1 MSNNKHTHAKAS
13 GAIAAIVDVFLSG
26 HMAILLAVAALLLGV
41 AAIFLTPREEEPQ
54 IVVPMADVHVMV
66 PGASPSE
73 IESLITTPL
82 ERLLWQIDGVE
93 HVYSVSQYDRAV
105 VTVRFFVGEDR
116 EDSLLK
122 IQSSVNAN
130 LNKINPQVA
139 SYSIQP
145 IEIDDVPILNFA
157 LYSDE
162 LNDFDLRRVAEE
174 VQSRLDTVSNVSQ
187 TQIIG
192 GRSQVVRIEP
202 NVAALEAYG
211 LTVTDLHASLS
222 ASDSATPA
230 GSTVKSGQVIKVD
243 HNSFIVSV
251 SELQQHVVTQVG
263 GRSIF
268 LSEVA
273 NIHDGAATINS
284 YTRIGFGPAS
294 VATIGDRGGEYSAV
308 TIAVSKKK
316 GTNAVNVAKNVRARM
331 SEIADDVLPDNV
343 NFLVTRDSGITADG
357 KVDELLSSLIF
368 AMISVVGLLMF
379 TLGWREG
386 LIVALAVPISFSLAL
401 FTNLLLGY
409 TINRVTLFALILTL
423 GLVVDDPITNVDN
436 IQRHILR
443 CLRSGRRATL
453 DAVGEV
459 LPPVIMSTLTVIVS
473 FLPLF
478 FITGMM
484 GPYMGPM
491 AGTVP
496 LTVTFSTIAALTI
509 VPWAAYKLLRKKGAD
524 GGHTE
529 QANDTCKI
537 TNLSKT
543 QVLYKK
549 LISYFLKSKA
559 RRWGLFAVVLGLMG
573 GSMMLAVTGKVP
585 MKLLPFDNKNELQI
599 VVNMPEGTALENTDA
614 LVREF
619 ESYLQT
625 VPEVTNFTSYS
636 GLYSPIDF
644 NGMVRHYFFRV
655 APHYADIRINLV
667 DADMRE
673 QQSHSIGLRIRD
685 DLTAIANNSG
695 AEIALLE
702 SPPGPPVFST
712 VVAEITGAPDASH
725 QDLVDAAAI
734 VRQRMSEEPGLVDLG
749 DTVEQSRQRL
759 EFRLDKT
766 KAALHGIHASQISD
780 TLSIAM
786 TGSHAAQLHREGE
799 RQTLPILLR
808 LQQDD
813 RDNLERLTSLQVRGS
828 QGELV
833 ALGELGSFVSMPH
846 DTPIYHK
853 DMQRVVFIQGEMAG
867 RSPVDAVL
875 AMTGEQKFDNLPGK
889 ANVNWGGEGEWQ
901 ITLRVFRDLG
911 LAFGAALLGI
921 YILLVAQTS
930 SFVMPL
936 LIMSAIP
943 LTAIGIMPGF
953 WLLNSLVDV
962 PVGGYATPVFFTATA
977 MIGMIALGGIVVRN
991 SIVLIEFIQN
1001 SVSDGLKL
1009 QEAIAHS
1016 GLVRMRP
1023 IVLTALTT
1031 AIGALP
1037 ITLDPIFSG
1046 LAWALIFG
1054 LVASTM
1060 FTLVVIP
1067 VTYYGLFHLKH

>member
-1 MSNNKHTHAKAS
+1 MSSKEHRRPKGS
-13 GAIAAIVDVFLSG
+13 GTIAAIVNVFLSG
-26 HMAILLAVAALLLGV
+26 HMAILLAVSALLLGL
-41 AAIFLTPREEEPQ
+41 AAVFMTPREEEPQ

-66 PGASPSE
+66 PGANPGE

-93 HVYSVSQYDRAV
+93 HVYSVSQHDRAV

-122 IQSSVNAN
+122 IHTGIDAN
-130 LNKINPQVA
+130 LNLMPAQVA
-139 SYSIQP
+139 GYIVKP

-157 LYSDE
+157 LYSSS
-162 LNDFDLRRVAEE
+162 LNDYELRRIGEE
-174 VQSRLDTVSNVSQ
+174 VRARLDTVSDVSG

-192 GRSQVVRIEP
+192 GRSHVVRVEP
-202 NVAALEAYG
+202 DLNALASYG
-211 LTVTDLHASLS
+211 LTVVDLQQSLE
-222 ASDSATPA
+222 ASDSAAPS
-230 GSTVKSGQVIKVD
+230 GSVMNGGIVKKLD
-243 HNSFIVSV
+243 HNSLLVSFKD
-251 SELQQHVVTQVG
+251 LQQHVVSQVE
-263 GRSIF
+263 GRPIY
-268 LSEVA
+268 LNEVA
-273 NIHDGAATINS
+273 NIHDGAAEVNS
-284 YTRIGFGPAS
+284 YTRLGFGPAS
-294 VATIGDRGGEYSAV
+294 EYADLSNVEFAAV

-316 GTNAVNVAKNVRARM
+316 GTNAVNVARDIRARIR
-331 SEIADDVLPDNV
+331 EIASEVLPAEV
-343 NFLVTRDSGITADG
+343 EYLITRDSGISADG

-401 FTNLLLGY
+401 FTNFLLGY

-436 IQRHILR
+436 IQRHILKR
-443 CLRSGRRATL
+443 LRDGRRATL
-453 DAVGEV
+453 DAVSEV

-484 GPYMGPM
+484 GPYMRPM

-509 VPWAAYKLLRKKGAD
+509 VPWAAYKLLRHKGVD
-524 GGHTE
+524 GGQKPQT
-529 QANDTCKI
+529 DDVKKTK
-537 TNLSKT
+537 TLSKT
-543 QVLYKK
+543 QTKYKA
-549 LISYFLKSKA
+549 LIAYFLKTRA
-559 RRWGLFAVVLGLMG
+559 RRWGLFALVLALMG
-573 GSMMLAVTGKVP
+573 GSGILALTGRVP

-599 VVNMPEGTALENTDA
+599 VVNMPEGTALESTDA

-619 ESYLQT
+619 ENYLHT
-625 VPEVTNFTSYS
+625 VPEVTNYTTYS

-655 APHYADIRINLV
+655 APHYADIRINLIG
-667 DADMRE
+667 AELRE
-673 QQSHSIGLRIRD
+673 QQSHAIGLRIRD
-685 DLTAIANNSG
+685 DLTAIANNSH

-712 VVAEITGAPDASH
+712 VVAEITGAPDAKYS
-725 QDLVDAAAI
+725 DLVDAAAI
-734 VRQRMSEEPGLVDLG
+734 VRLRMSKEQGVVDLG
-749 DTVEQSRQRL
+749 DTVEARRPRIEYQ
-759 EFRLDKT
+759 LDKA
-766 KAALHGIHASQISD
+766 KAALHGINANQVSSV
-780 TLSIAM
+780 LALAM
-786 TGSHAAQLHREGE
+786 NGGKAGQLHRENE
-799 RQTLPILLR
+799 RQSLPVIVKLKQNERDDLYLLR
-808 LQQDD
+808 EL
-813 RDNLERLTSLQVRGS
+813 RVRGS
-828 QGELV
+828 NGELIS
-833 ALGELGSFVSMPH
+833 LGELGAFTEVVH
-846 DTPIYHK
+846 HTPIYHK
-853 DMQRVVFIQGEMAG
+853 DMQRVVFVQAEMAG

-875 AMTGEQKFDNLPGK
+875 AMSGDASFDNLPGK
-889 ANVNWGGEGEWQ
+889 ADVNWGGEGEWQ

-943 LTAIGIMPGF
+943 LTAIGIFPGF
-953 WLLNSLVDV
+953 WLLNSIIDVD
-962 PVGGYATPVFFTATA
+962 VGGYATPVFFTATA

-1001 SVSDGLKL
+1001 SVSDGLGLKD
-1009 QEAIAHS
+1009 AIMQS

-1037 ITLDPIFSG
+1037 ITFDPIFSG

-1054 LVASTM
+1054 LVSSTM

-1067 VTYYGLFHLKH
+1067 VAYYGMFRQKH

>member
-1 MSNNKHTHAKAS
+1 MSNAGHQRTKAS
-13 GAIAAIVDVFLSG
+13 GAIAAIVNVFLSG
-26 HMAILLAVAALLLGV
+26 HMAILFAVSALLLGA
-41 AAIFLTPREEEPQ
+41 AAIILTPREEEPQ

-73 IESLITTPL
+73 IESLVTTPL

-93 HVYSVSQYDRAV
+93 HVYSVSQHDRAV
-105 VTVRFFVGEDR
+105 VTVRFYVGEDR

-122 IQSSVNAN
+122 IHNSLSTN
-130 LNKINPQVA
+130 LDQVTPQVA
-139 SYSIQP
+139 SYIVKP

-157 LYSDE
+157 LYSSVLD
-162 LNDFDLRRVAEE
+162 DFELRRVAEE
-174 VQSRLDTVSNVSQ
+174 VQAQLDIISNVSG
-187 TQIIG
+187 TQIFG
-192 GRSQVVRIEP
+192 GRSQVIRIEP
-202 NVAALEAYG
+202 NISALASYG
-211 LTVTDLHASLS
+211 LTINDVQRSLA
-222 ASDSATPA
+222 ASDSAAPA
-230 GSTVKSGQVIKVD
+230 GSVLNNGRATKLD
-243 HNSFIVSV
+243 HNSLLVSV
-251 SELQQHVVTQVG
+251 EDLQQHVVAQVD
-263 GRSIF
+263 GRAIF
-268 LSEVA
+268 LSEIA
-273 NIHDGAATINS
+273 DIHDGASEVST
-284 YTRIGFGPAS
+284 YTRLGFGPAS
-294 VATIGDRGGEYSAV
+294 LAAGEIDDEYSAV

-316 GTNAVNVAKNVRARM
+316 GTNAVNVASNVRERM
-331 SEIADDVLPDNV
+331 AVIAEEILPEHV
-343 NFLVTRDSGITADG
+343 SYLVTRDSGITADG
-357 KVDELLSSLIF
+357 KVDDLLFSLVF
-368 AMISVVGLLMF
+368 AMISVIGLLMF

-443 CLRSGRRATL
+443 CLRDGRRATL

-509 VPWAAYKLLRKKGAD
+509 VPWAAYKLLRKKGVD
-524 GGHTE
+524 GGHTQ
-529 QANDTCKI
+529 QANESSTQK
-537 TNLSKT
+537 TLSKT
-543 QVLYKK
+543 QAKYKSF
-549 LISYFLKSKA
+549 INYFLKTRS
-559 RRWGLFAVVLGLMG
+559 RRWGLFALVLALMA
-573 GSMMLAVTGKVP
+573 GSGILAVTGRVP
-585 MKLLPFDNKNELQI
+585 MKLLPFANKNELQI
-599 VVNMPEGTALENTDA
+599 VINMPEGTALEGTDA

-619 ESYLQT
+619 EDYLHT
-625 VPEVTNFTSYS
+625 VPEVTNYTSYS

-644 NGMVRHYFFRV
+644 NGLVRHYFFRS

-667 DADMRE
+667 DADLRQ
-673 QQSHSIGLRIRD
+673 QQSHAIGLRIRD
-685 DLTAIANNSG
+685 ELTAIAANSG
-695 AEIALLE
+695 AEIALVE

-712 VVAEITGAPDASH
+712 VVAEITGAADASYD
-725 QDLVDAAAI
+725 DLVGAAAI
-734 VRQRMSEEPGLVDLG
+734 VRQRMDQEPGLVDLS
-749 DTVEQSRQRL
+749 DTVEQQRPRF
-759 EFRLDKT
+759 EFKLDKT
-766 KAALHGIHASQISD
+766 KAALHGIHAEQISQI
-780 TLSIAM
+780 LSTAM
-786 TGSHAAQLHREGE
+786 NGQAAAQLHRQGE
-799 RQTLPILLR
+799 RQILPVLLQLNR
-808 LQQDD
+808 DQ
-813 RDNLERLTSLQVRGS
+813 RDNLNQLSELRVRGD
-828 QGELV
+828 QGELI
-833 ALGELGSFVSMPH
+833 ALGELGDFIETKH
-846 DTPIYHK
+846 HTPIYHK
-853 DMQRVVFIQGEMAG
+853 DMQRVVFVQGEMAG

-875 AMTGEQKFDNLPGK
+875 AMSGDTSFNDLPGD
-889 ANVNWGGEGEWQ
+889 AEVNWAGEGEWQ

-930 SFVMPL
+930 SFMMPL
-936 LIMSAIP
+936 LIMAAIP

-953 WLLNSLVDV
+953 WLLNTLIDV

-1001 SVSDGLKL
+1001 SVSEGLELK
-1009 QEAIAHS
+1009 EAITNS

-1054 LVASTM
+1054 LVASTL

-1067 VTYYGLFHLKH
+1067 VAYYGMFRAKH